1 MSSTKEPIPIDR
13 EQIVMIALS
22 WLAVGFF
29 LGLLVVDPGSPR
41 WGVRV
46 AWVLLLAIYTTWKT
60 WRSLRPDSVRYPVK
74 PEDVAHFKARQS
86 ERKQTIG
93 HD

>member
-29 LGLLVVDPGSPR
+29 LGLVITDTSSSR

-46 AWVLLLAIYTTWKT
+46 AWVLLFAIYTTWTT
-60 WRSLRPDSVRYPVK
+60 WRALRPDSVRYPVR
-74 PEDVAHFKARQS
+74 PEDVAHFTARQA
-86 ERKQTIG
+86 ERKRTIG

>member
-29 LGLLVVDPGSPR
+29 LGLVVRD
-41 WGVRV
+41 
-46 AWVLLLAIYTTWKT
+46 
-60 WRSLRPDSVRYPVK
+60 
-74 PEDVAHFKARQS
+74 
-86 ERKQTIG
+86 

>member
-29 LGLLVVDPGSPR
+29 LGLVITDTSSSR

-46 AWVLLLAIYTTWKT
+46 AWVLLFAIYTTWKT
-60 WRSLRPDSVRYPVK
+60 WRALRPDRVRYPVR
-74 PEDVAHFKARQS
+74 PEDVAHFTARQA
-86 ERKQTIG
+86 ERKRTIG